1 MVPVEVRAFGLLA
14 VCVILLAAV
23 LIGQWIPTRAGIAAK
38 PLTLLALV
46 VVIALAL
53 VVFVTTWQ

>member
-23 LIGQWIPTRAGIAAK
+23 LIAQWMPAREGIVAK

-46 VVIALAL
+46 VVIALAI

>member
-23 LIGQWIPTRAGIAAK
+23 LIVQWISPEPGPLAK
-38 PLTLLALV
+38 PLMLLVLV
-46 VVIALAL
+46 VVIVLGIM
-53 VVFVTTWQ
+53 VFVMTAQ